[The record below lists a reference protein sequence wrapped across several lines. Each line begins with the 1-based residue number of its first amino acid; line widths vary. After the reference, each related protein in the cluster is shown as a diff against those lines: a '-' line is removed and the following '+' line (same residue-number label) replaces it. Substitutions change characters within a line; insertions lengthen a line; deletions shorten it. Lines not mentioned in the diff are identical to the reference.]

1 MIASMPR
8 ISFRDPSGELYRTG
22 NRVLRL
28 VRPAGLADLE
38 LIERSNF
45 APRAQSEMRLIP
57 HSRII
62 RQSLPEGF
70 SGQEGTWI
78 EHPRIPFSSFPEE
91 WCWGMLHSAALL
103 TLDLALEAETDGLE
117 LKDASPR
124 NILFIGPN
132 PCFID
137 LLSFRRPIAGVQ
149 GWLPLAA
156 FLRGFL
162 FPLALSAKF
171 GLRLDRCFLPDHN
184 GISHQETLELV
195 GFRGSFRP
203 PFWKWLRLP
212 VLLDPLARRLELQ
225 SEATQSQPP
234 GFLRSLLTSLRN
246 EVSRQRPAISASI
259 WSNYEK
265 DRLYTDGALASKRT
279 IVDQILASLATDSRV
294 LDLGANTGEFS
305 IMSGNRGFSTV
316 ALDKDPACVQRLF
329 DHARSQNLPILPL
342 VMDVSRP
349 TPAQGWACSEQPSFL
364 ERAEGQFDLVLALAL
379 IHHLRFP
386 AGVPLRLQ
394 MEQVARFT
402 RRWALVEWI
411 PETDPQVTAF
421 IKRFHYLPDDYHLA
435 GFEAALDSSF
445 KTVARMPLEESGRVL
460 YLLER
465 PE

>member
-1 MIASMPR
+1 MTASKPR
-8 ISFRDPSGELYRTG
+8 ISFRDPSGELYRNQ

-28 VRPAGLADLE
+28 VRPAGLDDLE
-38 LIERSNF
+38 LIERSSF
-45 APRAQSEMRLIP
+45 APMAQSEMRLIP

-62 RQSLPEGF
+62 QQPLPEDF
-70 SGQEGTWI
+70 SGREGTWI
-78 EHPRIPFSSFPEE
+78 EHPRMPFPSFPGE

-103 TLDLALEAETDGLE
+103 TLDLALEAEADGLE

-124 NILFIGPN
+124 NILFNGPN

-137 LLSFRRPIAGVQ
+137 LLSFRRPIADIH
-149 GWLPLAA
+149 GWLPLAD

-162 FPLALSAKF
+162 FPLALSTKF
-171 GLRLDRCFLPDHN
+171 GLQLDRCFLPDHN

-195 GFRGSFRP
+195 GFWGSFRS

-212 VLLDPLARRLELQ
+212 ILLDPLARQLELQ
-225 SEATQSQPP
+225 PEATQSQPP
-234 GFLRSLLTSLRN
+234 EFLRSLLTNLRA
-246 EVSRQRPAISASI
+246 EVLRLRPAIPASI
-259 WSNYEK
+259 WSNYEE

-279 IVDQILASLATDSRV
+279 NVDQLLASLATNSRV

-305 IMSGNRGFSTV
+305 IMAGNRGFSTV

-329 DHARSQNLPILPL
+329 DRARSQNLPIQPL

-349 TPAQGWACSEQPSFL
+349 TPAQGWACDEEPSFL
-364 ERAEGQFDLVLALAL
+364 ERAEGQFELVLALAL

-421 IKRFHYLPDDYHLA
+421 IKRFHYLPEDYHLT
-435 GFEAALDSSF
+435 GFEAAVDSSF
-445 KTVARMPLEESGRVL
+445 KTVARMPLEEGGRVL

-465 PE
+465 SE